1 MDVPKYDPNA
11 ILQAAENKR
20 VQNDLEGAH
29 MMFES
34 ALLEWVDDAR
44 EGAGDPDQMREA
56 IATLWLAYADFHK
69 SNKMVSK
76 LPREREREGGRE
88 TIRRMCTGR
97 NRRGNQTRQDPVKGP
112 VQ

>member
-76 LPREREREGGRE
+76 LPRERGRGKERGKPFERCAQEGIDAVIKQGK
-88 TIRRMCTGR
+88 I
-97 NRRGNQTRQDPVKGP
+97 Q
-112 VQ
+112 

>member
-1 MDVPKYDPNA
+1 MHVCWSVGSKFSQTRVPVTMDPSKYDPNV
-11 ILQAAENKR
+11 ILQAAENR
-20 VQNDLEGAH
+20 RASNDIQGAH

-69 SNKMVSK
+69 SNKMVSASD
-76 LPREREREGGRE
+76 
-88 TIRRMCTGR
+88 
-97 NRRGNQTRQDPVKGP
+97 QT
-112 VQ
+112 